1 MKRLNIALIG
11 FGNMGRTHS
20 YAVQNLKFYY
30 GADDPTATAKIIGV
44 CTSKKETAQI
54 AAEKYG
60 LDKAYWNEDELIFSD
75 ETDIVD
81 ISTPNLLHYE
91 TLKKAIAAGKH
102 IYCEKPLCTKA
113 RQAAEIAELIK
124 GTGLKG
130 QIVHN
135 YRFMGPVVRAK
146 QLIEEGRLGKIVSFD
161 ISYYH
166 SSSTDV
172 TKPVGWKQDG
182 AYGGGVLWDLGSHA
196 VDLIYHL
203 CGKFR
208 TVDGMQQI
216 AHPLRAGV
224 DGKPWKTDADEAFYL
239 LAELECGAKGT
250 ITASKLGVGT
260 NDDLNFTIY
269 GTKGTVKFDLMDPS
283 WLWFCDGDAPSG
295 ELGGERGF
303 TRIECVGR
311 YPAPGDKFP
320 GAKAV
325 PGWIRS
331 HVESY
336 HDFLTSILND
346 RPTCPD
352 FSDAADVTRIIESAY
367 MSAETG
373 RRISL

>member
-224 DGKPWKTDADEAFYL
+224 DGKPWKTDADDYRVKVRSRHKRRSEFYDIRHKRNGEIRPYGSE
-239 LAELECGAKGT
+239 LAVVLRRRCSLRRTRRRAG
-250 ITASKLGVGT
+250 
-260 NDDLNFTIY
+260 IY
-269 GTKGTVKFDLMDPS
+269 PNRMCRQIP
-283 WLWFCDGDAPSG
+283 
-295 ELGGERGF
+295 
-303 TRIECVGR
+303 
-311 YPAPGDKFP
+311 
-320 GAKAV
+320 
-325 PGWIRS
+325 
-331 HVESY
+331 
-336 HDFLTSILND
+336 
-346 RPTCPD
+346 RP
-352 FSDAADVTRIIESAY
+352 
-367 MSAETG
+367 
-373 RRISL
+373 RR